1 MLWFK
6 ALHVMF
12 VVAWFAGLFYLPR
25 LFVYHAETYDDPGL
39 IRFKV
44 MERRLLVLTNLAGT
58 LAIFFGLLTLAH
70 ETALLQL
77 HWMQVKLV
85 LVAGLI
91 GYHLWCAYLVRE
103 FARKRP
109 TRSARWYRL
118 FNELPALFL
127 AGIVVLVIVRPF

>member
-77 HWMQVKLV
+77 HWMQAKLV

-91 GYHLWCAYLVRE
+91 AYHLYCAYLVRQ
-103 FARKRP
+103 FARRRP

>member
-1 MLWFK
+1 MLWIK

-25 LFVYHAETYDDPGL
+25 LFVYHADTNDEPG
-39 IRFKV
+39 IARFRV
-44 MERRLLVLTNLAGT
+44 MERRLLSLTHLAGT
-58 LAIFFGLLTLAH
+58 LAVFFGLATLAA
-70 ETALLQL
+70 EPALARLP
-77 HWMQVKLV
+77 WMQVKLV

-91 GYHLWCAYLVRE
+91 GYHVWCARLVQG
-103 FARKRP
+103 FARGRP
-109 TRSARWYRL
+109 AHSSRWYRL

>member
-25 LFVYHAETYDDPGL
+25 LFVYHVDTLDEPGVA
-39 IRFKV
+39 RFRV
-44 MERRLLVLTNLAGT
+44 MERRLLVLTNLAGM
-58 LAIFFGLLTLAH
+58 LALFFGLLTLAA
-70 ETALLQL
+70 EPALVRL
-77 HWMQVKLV
+77 HWMQVKLL

-91 GYHLWCAYLVRE
+91 GYHIGCARLVRA
-103 FARKRP
+103 FARGRP
-109 TRSARWYRL
+109 ARSARWYRL

>member
-1 MLWFK
+1 MLWLK

-25 LFVYHAETYDDPGL
+25 LFVYHAESYDEPGL

-44 MERRLLVLTNLAGT
+44 MERRLLVLTNLAGS
-58 LAIFFGLLTLAH
+58 LAVLFGLLTLARQP
-70 ETALLQL
+70 ALLGL
-77 HWMQVKLV
+77 HWMQAKLA

-91 GYHLWCAYLVRE
+91 AYHLWCAWLVRQ

-109 TRSARWYRL
+109 TRSVRWYRL